1 MAGVSSQNFK
11 QLPFNAVVSV
21 FCVVWSDTG
30 SEQVDEQ
37 TAQEETEDKLK
48 LCIDNLTDK
57 RWETVFFFNFLFFFL
72 NHLRSVKKEKWACNG
87 IINCKK
93 KMAPTPFVVVFFL
106 MS

>member
-57 RWETVFFFNFLFFFL
+57 RWETFFLFFK
-72 NHLRSVKKEKWACNG
+72 SIKKCQER
-87 IINCKK
+87 
-93 KMAPTPFVVVFFL
+93 KMS
-106 MS
+106 MQWHY

>member
-1 MAGVSSQNFK
+1 MIYVSVAGVSSQNFK
-11 QLPFNAVVSV
+11 QLPFIAVVSV

-57 RWETVFFFNFLFFFL
+57 RWETVFFIFYFFK
-72 NHLRSVKKEKWACNG
+72 SIKKCQER
-87 IINCKK
+87 
-93 KMAPTPFVVVFFL
+93 KMS
-106 MS
+106 MRWHY